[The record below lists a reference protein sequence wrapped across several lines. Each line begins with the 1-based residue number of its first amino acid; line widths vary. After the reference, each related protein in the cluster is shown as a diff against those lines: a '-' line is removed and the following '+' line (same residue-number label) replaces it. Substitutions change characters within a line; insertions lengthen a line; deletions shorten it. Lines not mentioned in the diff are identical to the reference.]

1 VEPAGSRQRVRKG
14 PVTGPLDRPSQQP
27 LETRKAVDHIRPA
40 GDAIRFAR
48 KTVASIHAAELQML
62 AATQRAARR
71 HALGAVDAMLRD
83 RHASNIALVIAR
95 FSSRRAALSLIPDTG
110 ARAAAGQQLAAEE
123 ANELARLA
131 LEHAAEK
138 RQMRKAA
145 TTPLRGA
152 HIAARRTLRRRQR
165 HQRAVV
171 AIQLQALVPPRSG
184 GRLSNRSDGRHH
196 VRKTWHS
203 QPGVG
208 GKRQ

>member
-1 VEPAGSRQRVRKG
+1 M
-14 PVTGPLDRPSQQP
+14 GPLDRPSQQP
-27 LETRKAVDHIRPA
+27 LETRKATDHIRPA
-40 GDAIRFAR
+40 RDAIRFAR
-48 KTVASIHAAELQML
+48 KTVASIQAAELQLL

-71 HALGAVDAMLRD
+71 QAVGAVNAMLRN

-95 FSSRRAALSLIPDTG
+95 FSSRRAALSLIPDAG

-131 LEHAAEK
+131 LEHVAEK
-138 RQMRKAA
+138 RQMRNAA
-145 TTPLRGA
+145 TIPLRGA
-152 HIAARRTLRRRQR
+152 HRTARRTLRRCQR

-171 AIQLQALVPPRSG
+171 AIQLQALVPRSG
-184 GRLSNRSDGRHH
+184 GRLSIRSDGRHH
-196 VRKTWHS
+196 VRKTWHG

>member
-1 VEPAGSRQRVRKG
+1 VERAGQRQRVRKG

-27 LETRKAVDHIRPA
+27 LETRKAADHIRPRR
-40 GDAIRFAR
+40 DAIRFAR
-48 KTVASIHAAELQML
+48 QTVASIHGAEMQML

-71 HALGAVDAMLRD
+71 QAVGAADAMLRD

-95 FSSRRAALSLIPDTG
+95 FSSRRGALSSMPDAG

-138 RQMRKAA
+138 RQMRNAA
-145 TTPLRGA
+145 TIPLRGV
-152 HIAARRTLRRRQR
+152 HSTARRTLRRRQR

-171 AIQLQALVPPRSG
+171 AIQLQAVVPRSG
-184 GRLSNRSDGRHH
+184 SRQLNRSDGRHH
-196 VRKTWHS
+196 LRKTWHS
-203 QPGVG
+203 QPRVG

>member
-1 VEPAGSRQRVRKG
+1 VERAGSRQRVRKG

-27 LETRKAVDHIRPA
+27 LETRKAADHIRPSR
-40 GDAIRFAR
+40 DAIRFAR

-62 AATQRAARR
+62 VATQRATRR
-71 HALGAVDAMLRD
+71 QALGAVDAMLRD

-95 FSSRRAALSLIPDTG
+95 FSSRRAALLLIPDTG

-123 ANELARLA
+123 ANELARLT

-152 HIAARRTLRRRQR
+152 NITARRTLRRRQR
-165 HQRAVV
+165 HQRAII
-171 AIQLQALVPPRSG
+171 AIQLQALVPRSG
-184 GRLSNRSDGRHH
+184 GRFLDRSDDRHH
-196 VRKTWHS
+196 VRRTWHR
-203 QPGVG
+203 QPGLD

>member
-1 VEPAGSRQRVRKG
+1 M
-14 PVTGPLDRPSQQP
+14 RPNC
-27 LETRKAVDHIRPA
+27 DI
-40 GDAIRFAR
+40 
-48 KTVASIHAAELQML
+48 L

-71 HALGAVDAMLRD
+71 QAVTAVDAMLRD
-83 RHASNIALVIAR
+83 RHASNIALVIAKFCR
-95 FSSRRAALSLIPDTG
+95 SARGAVIDDPMR
-110 ARAAAGQQLAAEE
+110 ARAAAANNLPPEE
-123 ANELARLA
+123 TAELARLA

-138 RQMRKAA
+138 RQMRNAA
-145 TTPLRGA
+145 TIPLRGA
-152 HIAARRTLRRRQR
+152 HSTARRTLRRRQR

-171 AIQLQALVPPRSG
+171 AIQLQALVPRSG